1 MKKKKKVKGERD
13 RTKLQGR
20 EKGICG
26 KWGMLACAYGSLLA
40 IRAKNHYTP
49 LGFFGFFLKIF
60 FSHSESYISTRFRAR
75 KTAFQ
80 VQPPKKTQ
88 KSLENFTITKR
99 IIA

>member
-49 LGFFGFFLKIF
+49 LGFFGFLKFF
-60 FSHSESYISTRFRAR
+60 FSHSESYMSTRFRAQ
-75 KTAFQ
+75 KTAFH

>member
-49 LGFFGFFLKIF
+49 LGFFGFFFNF
-60 FSHSESYISTRFRAR
+60 FFPTVKATYPRVFEPKKLPFMCN
-75 KTAFQ
+75 
-80 VQPPKKTQ
+80 PPKKP
-88 KSLENFTITKR
+88 KSHLKISLLQNG
-99 IIA
+99 

>member
-1 MKKKKKVKGERD
+1 MSNIRFEPLSPSKSLQNSLNKIMKKKKKVKGERD

-49 LGFFGFFLKIF
+49 LGFFGF
-60 FSHSESYISTRFRAR
+60 
-75 KTAFQ
+75 
-80 VQPPKKTQ
+80 
-88 KSLENFTITKR
+88 
-99 IIA
+99 